1 LYKVLFTVYLLII
14 LNTSVVFVHNKNPV
28 IDSCRNSEINYT
40 YCQFLQ
46 MDYDE
51 FLEEFAKAEL
61 NAGLGMYGNSCIFPS

>member
-1 LYKVLFTVYLLII
+1 
-14 LNTSVVFVHNKNPV
+14 
-28 IDSCRNSEINYT
+28 
-40 YCQFLQ
+40 